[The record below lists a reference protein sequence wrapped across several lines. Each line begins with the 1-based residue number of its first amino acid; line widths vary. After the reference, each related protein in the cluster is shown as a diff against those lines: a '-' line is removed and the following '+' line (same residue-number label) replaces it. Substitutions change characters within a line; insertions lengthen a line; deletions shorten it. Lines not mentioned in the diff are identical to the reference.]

1 MRAKPKITILN
12 QTKHKTGKTGRFE
25 LKPIVERKIMI
36 VTKHI
41 SFDKDCVEKL
51 KVHQVGGGYT
61 NNTKR
66 RKFYSMVSKLAVAF
80 FIAGMFLIMTEV
92 IVVSG
97 QYEEDISCYHCHS
110 KQVNEFQK
118 SVHFNKNLCTDCHGG
133 DIKISGTIVSI
144 NVMHT
149 NFTGVPTRTNITS
162 ICSKCHGEETRIYE
176 ESIHWQKLKNGRG
189 ESASCI
195 DCHGIHNILTSKNP
209 ISSTYSENIPLTCAN
224 CHENQTNKTDWFDTY
239 KKSYHYKAYLLGGKV
254 LATCSDC
261 HENHDIRPAIDP
273 TSAIN
278 QANLPAT
285 CGKTGCHPGANQAYI
300 YGGKV
305 HEEQSVYLLSIDVKK
320 LVTYFYIIM
329 IIFEVAFTLGLIFL
343 GITSNFELRRRH

>member
-1 MRAKPKITILN
+1 M
-12 QTKHKTGKTGRFE
+12 
-25 LKPIVERKIMI
+25 
-36 VTKHI
+36 
-41 SFDKDCVEKL
+41 
-51 KVHQVGGGYT
+51 HQVGGGYT

-133 DIKISGTIVSI
+133 EKHIIGTIISV
-144 NVMHT
+144 NVMSE
-149 NFTGVPTRTNITS
+149 NFTGVPHRTKIS
-162 ICSKCHGEETRIYE
+162 DMCSKCHGKETGMYK
-176 ESIHWQKLKNGRG
+176 ESIHWKELEKGV
-189 ESASCI
+189 EIAATCT
-195 DCHGIHNILTSKNP
+195 DCHGVHDILSSINP
-209 ISSTYSENIPLTCAN
+209 KSLTYPGNVPLMCSG
-224 CHENQTNKTDWFDTY
+224 CHENQTKMQAWYDGIKTDWFDTY

-273 TSAIN
+273 KSAIN

-285 CGKTGCHPGANQAYI
+285 CGKTGCHPGANQANI